1 MARYYAL
8 SIQPTLFGE
17 ITLIRAWGRIGTRGQ
32 ELSHHFSSETEAVAL
47 LCEIARR
54 KNAKGYLPKACPGS
68 SEYDIECPT
77 SGTTIDKLRLAA
89 ARSQAEQISP
99 N

>member
-8 SIQPTLFGE
+8 SIQLTLFGE
-17 ITLIRAWGRIGTRGQ
+17 ISLIRAWGRIGTRGQ
-32 ELSHHFSSETEAVAL
+32 ELSHHFASEAVAVAL
-47 LCEIARR
+47 LREIAHR
-54 KNAKGYLPKACPGS
+54 KNAKGYVPKACPGS
-68 SEYDIECPT
+68 SQYNIECPT